1 MPEQTAFIPEDL
13 SAQAKKL
20 KPQYNSKMSAQA
32 HFEHELEC
40 LAKSFGFSI
49 KSLLE
54 QAENSKTYNPLHL
67 KALSLQRKIS
77 FYKS

>member
-1 MPEQTAFIPEDL
+1 MPEQTPLIPDDL
-13 SAQAKKL
+13 SAQARKL
-20 KPQYNSKMSAQA
+20 KPQYNSKVSARA
-32 HFEHELEC
+32 HFEYELEC

-77 FYKS
+77 YYKN